1 MFEEPKFDEEGSLI
15 KDSISEEEKNRRLQ
29 IGLNNDILITNC
41 GVPLIFVINKTDNP
55 CPKYEEKFEFI
66 LKHIRKM
73 AINYGATIIYTST
86 KKKLN
91 IQILYDY
98 IFYTLYNFDMI
109 HPTNMRAKNLYFIP
123 SGYDRMSILKSS
135 DNQHDIDNDFSE
147 VIKDEEMLLNNRIK
161 PEEEVVCEKVSDFLK
176 KVKDRIIRSRKSVL
190 KNELKF
196 GKMKM
201 ETEEKNKKIEDSNP
215 EKLNRFDVFIKKK
228 EGETSANNIEEKN
241 VMSKEERAKKTR
253 ENIMNKLN
261 LKKSKK

>member
-1 MFEEPKFDEEGSLI
+1 MLH
-15 KDSISEEEKNRRLQ
+15 
-29 IGLNNDILITNC
+29 
-41 GVPLIFVINKTDNP
+41 
-55 CPKYEEKFEFI
+55 KFEFI

-109 HPTNMRAKNLYFIP
+109 HPTNMRAKNLFFIP
-123 SGYDRMSILKSS
+123 SGYDRMSILKNS

>member
-1 MFEEPKFDEEGSLI
+1 
-15 KDSISEEEKNRRLQ
+15 
-29 IGLNNDILITNC
+29 
-41 GVPLIFVINKTDNP
+41 
-55 CPKYEEKFEFI
+55 
-66 LKHIRKM
+66 M

-161 PEEEVVCEKVSDFLK
+161 S
-176 KVKDRIIRSRKSVL
+176 
-190 KNELKF
+190 
-196 GKMKM
+196 
-201 ETEEKNKKIEDSNP
+201 NK
-215 EKLNRFDVFIKKK
+215 
-228 EGETSANNIEEKN
+228 NIEKGFKTYAKDSKN
-241 VMSKEERAKKTR
+241 SSK
-253 ENIMNKLN
+253 
-261 LKKSKK
+261 LKEIE

>member
-1 MFEEPKFDEEGSLI
+1 
-15 KDSISEEEKNRRLQ
+15 
-29 IGLNNDILITNC
+29 
-41 GVPLIFVINKTDNP
+41 
-55 CPKYEEKFEFI
+55 
-66 LKHIRKM
+66 M
-73 AINYGATIIYTST
+73 AINYGSTIIYTST

>member
-1 MFEEPKFDEEGSLI
+1 
-15 KDSISEEEKNRRLQ
+15 
-29 IGLNNDILITNC
+29 
-41 GVPLIFVINKTDNP
+41 
-55 CPKYEEKFEFI
+55 
-66 LKHIRKM
+66 M

-123 SGYDRMSILKSS
+123 SGYDRMSILKNS

-215 EKLNRFDVFIKKK
+215 EKLNSFDVFIKKK